1 MENMEKEM
9 VDCPCCPAKMR
20 WVTGVNCFDERYSRL
35 ECTSCGNAQ
44 DVTMAHLMTT
54 FGVDTIEKRE
64 ERENDN

>member
-1 MENMEKEM
+1 MEKEI
-9 VDCPCCPAKMR
+9 VYCDWCKAKMR
-20 WVTGVNCFDERYSRL
+20 LVTGVNCFKERYSRL

-54 FGVDTIEKRE
+54 FGVDKIEKRE

>member
-1 MENMEKEM
+1 MTKL
-9 VDCPCCPAKMR
+9 VVHCDCCKAKMR
-20 WVTGVNCFDERYSRL
+20 WVTGVNCFAERYSRY

-54 FGVDTIEKRE
+54 FGVDRLESIEKRE